1 MTSYDLIQPN
11 LSEGDADAK
20 VMQIQRYLYQLV
32 EQLNWALNSLD
43 GIATTEVKQ
52 NTAEELFVEIKPM
65 FDRLYA
71 AKKDIDDLGLRV
83 VDGKLCVVRE
93 VT

>member
-11 LSEGDADAK
+11 LSEGDSEAK

-65 FDRLYA
+65 LDRLYA
-71 AKKDIDDLGLRV
+71 SKKDIDDLGLRV
-83 VDGKLCVVRE
+83 VNGKLCVVRE